1 MKERLLS
8 IRGKYLSSLL
18 LICFIFIG
26 ATLSAQV
33 VVKGKVA
40 DQGGNA
46 ISGVS
51 VTIKSTD
58 LGTTTNESGSFS
70 LVANLKP
77 GNYVLVF
84 SSAGLKTLE
93 KKISLPASGELVAD
107 ADLSAD
113 VLGLD
118 EVVVT
123 GATVRTSKKELGNAI
138 STISARQ
145 LQNTGAQN
153 LSGILNGRVMG
164 AQVTQNSGDP
174 AGGFSVRLRGVGS
187 IFGSSE
193 PLYIVDGV
201 IIDNSSANVI
211 NLNADA
217 QGSRIQAGANRLVD
231 LNPNDIERIEVING
245 PAAAAIYGSRA
256 SNGVVQIFTKRGKSG
271 KPQVTFTT
279 SANSNSLR
287 KRVEL
292 NDYPFRF
299 GIASGPDLFTAGDRL
314 TMVGNLRPNVAAVPG
329 TGPLALGS
337 RLDRVTYP
345 VTRYDY
351 QDQIFNTSYGTD
363 NFLSVNGGNEGT
375 NYYLSTNYT
384 RNGGIIRNTNFQRY
398 GLKARVDSRL
408 SQWAKLAGG
417 VMFSNSRS
425 KDLPNGNNFFSP
437 ISTMNI
443 IDNVWD
449 ITARDAAGNLKN
461 VELVRMNPNS
471 VIETYNM
478 RQNTNRMLSDLK
490 LTLTPMKGLSIDLTT
505 GFDTYAQEGTT
516 IQPRV
521 PYAGVSAAF
530 FPDGYVSAAKL
541 NYFQWTG
548 DAIVSYKTATANND
562 LQSTTT
568 AGYSAQYI
576 SNNFQ
581 AQEGRDLL
589 PFVTTINAAQNFF
602 NLPVDNRSEQSI
614 FGYFLQQTLGYKSKL
629 FLTLAGRFDG
639 SSAFGTDARNIF
651 YPKASLSYN
660 ISDGAFF
667 KNASKTINTLKLR
680 ASWGKAG
687 NLTGIGAYD
696 RFTTYRPQVYT
707 GGAVVAQNRVG
718 NPNIRPEIKTEFE
731 TGAEMSF
738 LKGRLGLQFSIY
750 NQEITDLVLPFSVA
764 PSTGASSLLDNVGAM
779 TNKGIELM
787 LTGTPVQR
795 KGFRWDASL
804 LYNRNRNEITELYN
818 NAPFISFDASGTQ
831 GVLVGQPVGV
841 YFINYFARNADGS
854 WLMRDVNGFSLPQVE
869 RGNAATGVAQ
879 RDANGQ
885 PTGTPLRKVLGDPN
899 PDFNMTFVNEFTVKN
914 WSLRLQFDGVYG
926 FEVYNWDRITRN
938 NVGVGPLAESELR
951 GEVPRGTVA
960 AIGGFIGPRIQ
971 EYHVQDGSFTKL
983 REMAIGYTINKL
995 KFCQS
1000 MKIALVGRNLF
1011 SFDKYDEGFDP
1022 EINSAGQSIV
1032 RGTDFGA
1039 SPIPRVLQ
1047 LSITTNF

>member
-1 MKERLLS
+1 MLAGRGVHLCMMLFLS
-8 IRGKYLSSLL
+8 LVGL
-18 LICFIFIG
+18 
-26 ATLSAQV
+26 AAAAQV
-33 VVKGKVA
+33 TIKGKVTNP
-40 DQGGNA
+40 QGTA
-46 ISGVS
+46 IPGASVQVKGTEFGSASNEAGVYE
-51 VTIKSTD
+51 
-58 LGTTTNESGSFS
+58 LR
-70 LVANLKP
+70 ANLKP
-77 GNYVLVF
+77 GDYVLVF
-84 SSAGLKTLE
+84 SSVGLKTTE
-93 KKISLPASGELVAD
+93 KKITVAGNEVTAD
-107 ADLSAD
+107 ASMQED

-201 IIDNSSANVI
+201 IIDNSSANVV

-217 QGSRIQAGANRLVD
+217 QGSRIQAGTNRIVD
-231 LNPNDIERIEVING
+231 INPNDIERIEVING
-245 PAAAAIYGSRA
+245 PAAAAVYGSRA
-256 SNGVVQIFTKRGKSG
+256 SNGVVQIFTKRGKTG
-271 KPQVTFTT
+271 KPQVTFST
-279 SANSNSLR
+279 SVNHNSLR
-287 KRVEL
+287 RRLDL
-292 NDYPFRF
+292 NDFPFRF

-314 TMVGNLRPNVAAVPG
+314 TMVGNLRGNQAQVPG
-329 TGPLALGS
+329 TGPAALGG
-337 RLDRVTYP
+337 RLDQSLYQVN
-345 VTRYDY
+345 RYDY
-351 QDQIFNTSYGTD
+351 QDQIFNSSFGTD
-363 NFLSVNGGNEGT
+363 NYVSVNGGNEGT
-375 NYYLSTNYT
+375 NYYLSANYT

-398 GLKARVDSRL
+398 GIKARVDSRL
-408 SQWAKLAGG
+408 AKWAKLAGG
-417 VMFSNSRS
+417 VMFTNSQS

-471 VIETYNM
+471 VIETYDI
-478 RQNTNRMLSDLK
+478 RQNTNRVLSDMK
-490 LTLTPMKGLSIDLTT
+490 LTLTPFKGFTLDLTT
-505 GFDTYAQEGTT
+505 GFDTYAQEGNTL
-516 IQPRV
+516 QPRV

-530 FPDGYVSAAKL
+530 FPDGYVSAAKF

-548 DAIVSYKTATANND
+548 DAIASYKTEFAKGNLA
-562 LQSTTT
+562 STTT

-576 SNNFQ
+576 KNGFQ

-602 NLPVDNRSEQSI
+602 NLPVDNRAEQSI
-614 FGYFLQQTLGYKSKL
+614 YGYFLQQTFGWKSKL
-629 FLTLAGRFDG
+629 FMTLAGRFDG

-660 ISDGAFF
+660 LSDEAFF
-667 KNASKTINTLKLR
+667 ADASKVFNTLKLR

-707 GGAVVAQNRVG
+707 GGAVVPQNRVG
-718 NPNIRPEIKTEFE
+718 NPNIRPEIKTELE
-731 TGAEMSF
+731 MGAEMSF
-738 LKGRLGLQFSIY
+738 LKGRLGLQFSVY
-750 NQEITDLVLPFSVA
+750 SQKITDLVLPFSVA

-779 TNKGIELM
+779 TNKGVEVM
-787 LTGTPVQR
+787 VNAVPVQR
-795 KGFRWDASL
+795 KGFRWDVSVL
-804 LYNRNRNEITELYN
+804 FNRNRNKITELYN
-818 NAPFISFDASGTQ
+818 NAPFISFDNSGTQ

-841 YFINYFARNADGS
+841 YFVNYFARNNNGS
-854 WLMRDVNGFSLPQVE
+854 WLLRDVNGFQLPQVE
-869 RGNAATGVAQ
+869 RGNAATNVPQ

-899 PDFNMTFVNEFTVKN
+899 PDFTTTIVNEFTLRN
-914 WSLRLQFDGVYG
+914 WSLRLQVDGVYG

-938 NVGVGPLAESELR
+938 NVGVGPLAEQELR
-951 GEVPRGTVA
+951 GAVPRGTVA

-983 REMAIGYTINKL
+983 REVAIGYTFNRL

-1000 MKIALVGRNLF
+1000 MKVALVGRNLF
-1011 SFDKYDEGFDP
+1011 SWDSYDEGFDP
-1022 EINSAGQSIV
+1022 EVNSAGQSIV
-1032 RGTDFGA
+1032 RGTDFG
-1039 SPIPRVLQ
+1039 SFPIPRVLQ